1 MNFIK
6 TSFLSGLSTA
16 ISLLAR
22 LISTKIVAVYLGTN
36 GMFLMGQLKDFL
48 RLGNTIGSFGIE
60 NGIVK
65 YVSEYDNDKSKLS
78 NIIGTSFKINFTSAL
93 IFSGLIIIFKNQI
106 ADFLQINFSEN
117 FYFLILI
124 FSIISASIH
133 TCFLSIYNG
142 LNKIK
147 LYVLVNIFSNIISAI
162 VLVILVLEMEI
173 IGAFY
178 ALAINQI
185 FSLLIN
191 VIFFFIYKP
200 FEIGWVFKKFIYD
213 NLKKLSSFSIMAVV
227 GPTCLIISTF
237 IVRDFIFAEF
247 GSDYAGSWEAMWR
260 ISAIYLL
267 FLITTFK
274 FYLIPTFSKLDD
286 NELKKEVFKIW
297 KVVIP
302 IIIIITAGVYITK
315 DLIINILLSEE
326 FMLMNTI
333 IFFHLLGDIIKINC
347 WVLGNIM
354 ISKAD
359 TKSFI
364 FFQIEWSVI
373 FVALTYLFIGKYG
386 FVGVSISYFITYI
399 IHFSLLNLYFRKLL
413 WINKVLNN

>member
-162 VLVILVLEMEI
+162 ILVILVLEMEI

-315 DLIINILLSEE
+315 DLIINILLSKE
-326 FMLMNTI
+326 FILINAI

-413 WINKVLNN
+413 WINKV

>member
-65 YVSEYDNDKSKLS
+65 YVSEYESEKTKLS
-78 NIIGTSFKINFTSAL
+78 DIIGTSFKINLASAL
-93 IFSGLIIIFKNQI
+93 IFSSLILIFKNQI
-106 ADFLQINFSEN
+106 SDFLQINFSEN

-147 LYVLVNIFSNIISAI
+147 LYVLVNIFSNIVSAI
-162 VLVILVLEMEI
+162 ILVILVLEMQI

-191 VIFFFIYKP
+191 IILFFIYKP
-200 FEIGWVFKKFIYD
+200 FEIRWVFKEFVYD
-213 NLKKLSSFSIMAVV
+213 NLKKLSSFSVMAVV

-237 IVRDFIFAEF
+237 IVRDFIFNEF

-274 FYLIPTFSKLDD
+274 FYLIPTFSKLNN

-326 FMLMNTI
+326 FILINSI
-333 IFFHLLGDIIKINC
+333 IFFHLLGDVIKINC

-364 FFQIEWSVI
+364 FFQIEWSVV

-413 WINKVLNN
+413 WMNVD

>member
-65 YVSEYDNDKSKLS
+65 YVSEYENDKSKLS

-162 VLVILVLEMEI
+162 ILVILVLEMEI

-191 VIFFFIYKP
+191 FIFFFIYKP
-200 FEIGWVFKKFIYD
+200 FEIGWVFKKFVYD

-326 FMLMNTI
+326 FILINTI

-413 WINKVLNN
+413 WINKV

>member
-162 VLVILVLEMEI
+162 ILVILVLEMEI

-200 FEIGWVFKKFIYD
+200 FEIGWVFKKFVYD

-274 FYLIPTFSKLDD
+274 FYLIPTFSKLDN
-286 NELKKEVFKIW
+286 NELKNEVFKIW
-297 KVVIP
+297 KIVIP
-302 IIIIITAGVYITK
+302 IIIIITASVYITK

-326 FMLMNTI
+326 FMLINTI

-413 WINKVLNN
+413 WINKV

>member
-65 YVSEYDNDKSKLS
+65 YVSEYESEKTKLS
-78 NIIGTSFKINFTSAL
+78 DIIGTSFKINFASAL
-93 IFSGLIIIFKNQI
+93 IFSSIILVFKNQI
-106 ADFLQINFSEN
+106 SDFLQINFSEN

-147 LYVLVNIFSNIISAI
+147 LYVLVNIFSNIVSAI
-162 VLVILVLEMEI
+162 ILVILVLEMQI

-191 VIFFFIYKP
+191 IILFFIYKP
-200 FEIGWVFKKFIYD
+200 FEIRWVFKEFVYD
-213 NLKKLSSFSIMAVV
+213 NLKKLSSFSVMAVV

-237 IVRDFIFAEF
+237 IVRDFIFNEF

-274 FYLIPTFSKLDD
+274 FYLIPTFSKLNN

-326 FMLMNTI
+326 FMLINTI
-333 IFFHLLGDIIKINC
+333 IFFHLLGDVIKINC

-364 FFQIEWSVI
+364 FFQIEWSVV

-413 WINKVLNN
+413 WTNKD

>member
-65 YVSEYDNDKSKLS
+65 YVSEYESEKTKLS
-78 NIIGTSFKINFTSAL
+78 DIIGTSFKINFASAL
-93 IFSGLIIIFKNQI
+93 IFSSLILVFKNQI
-106 ADFLQINFSEN
+106 SDFLQINFSEN

-147 LYVLVNIFSNIISAI
+147 LYVLVNIFSNIVSAI
-162 VLVILVLEMEI
+162 ILVILVLEMQI

-191 VIFFFIYKP
+191 IILFFIYKP
-200 FEIGWVFKKFIYD
+200 FEIRWVFKQFVYD
-213 NLKKLSSFSIMAVV
+213 NLKKLSSFSVMAVV

-237 IVRDFIFAEF
+237 IVRDFIFTEF

-274 FYLIPTFSKLDD
+274 FYLIPTFSKLNN

-326 FMLMNTI
+326 FMLINTI
-333 IFFHLLGDIIKINC
+333 IFFHLLGDVIKINC

-364 FFQIEWSVI
+364 FFQIEWSVV

-413 WINKVLNN
+413 WTNKD

>member
-16 ISLLAR
+16 ISLIAR

-48 RLGNTIGSFGIE
+48 RLGNTISSFGIE
-60 NGIVK
+60 NGIIK
-65 YVSEYDNDKSKLS
+65 YTSEFEKQEIELKG
-78 NIIGTSFKINFTSAL
+78 IVGTSFKINFFSAL
-93 IFSGLIIIFKNQI
+93 IVSGLILVFKEKVS
-106 ADFLQINFSEN
+106 DFLQINFNQN

-124 FSIISASIH
+124 CSVISASIH

-142 LNKIK
+142 LKKIE
-147 LYVLVNIFSNIISAI
+147 LYVLINIFSNILSAI
-162 VLVILVLEMEI
+162 VIILLVLEMEI

-178 ALAINQI
+178 ALALNQI
-185 FSLLIN
+185 LSLLIN
-191 VIFFFIYKP
+191 VMFYIYYRPFKIKWILESFIT
-200 FEIGWVFKKFIYD
+200 E
-213 NLKKLSSFSIMAVV
+213 NLKKLSKFSVMAIA

-237 IVRDFIFAEF
+237 IIRDHIYNEF

-274 FYLIPTFSKLDD
+274 FYLIPTFSKVND
-286 NELKKEVFKIW
+286 EKLKQEVFKIW
-297 KVVIP
+297 KVTIP
-302 IIIIITAGVYITK
+302 IIIIITIGVYLTK
-315 DLIINILLSEE
+315 NIIIDILLSQE
-326 FMLMNTI
+326 FVLINVI
-333 IFFHLLGDIIKINC
+333 IFFHLLGDVIKINC

-359 TKSFI
+359 TKSFV
-364 FFQIEWSVI
+364 FFQIEWSAI
-373 FVALTYLFIGKYG
+373 FIILSYLFIDMYG

-399 IHFSLLNLYFRKLL
+399 IHFMLLNLYYRKLL
-413 WINKVLNN
+413 WLK

>member
-65 YVSEYDNDKSKLS
+65 YVSEYESEKTKLS
-78 NIIGTSFKINFTSAL
+78 DIIGTSFKINFASAL
-93 IFSGLIIIFKNQI
+93 IFSSLILVFKNQVS
-106 ADFLQINFSEN
+106 DFLQINFSEN

-147 LYVLVNIFSNIISAI
+147 LYVLVNIFSNIVSAI
-162 VLVILVLEMEI
+162 ILVILVLEMQI

-191 VIFFFIYKP
+191 IILFFIYKP
-200 FEIGWVFKKFIYD
+200 FEIRWVFKQFVYD
-213 NLKKLSSFSIMAVV
+213 NLKKLSSFSLMAVV

-237 IVRDFIFAEF
+237 IVRDFIFTEF
-247 GSDYAGSWEAMWR
+247 GSDFAGSWEAMWR

-274 FYLIPTFSKLDD
+274 FYLIPTFSKLNN

-326 FMLMNTI
+326 FILINTI
-333 IFFHLLGDIIKINC
+333 IFFHLLGDVIKINC

-413 WINKVLNN
+413 WMNVD

>member
-162 VLVILVLEMEI
+162 ILVILVLEMEI

-200 FEIGWVFKKFIYD
+200 FEIGWVFKKFVYD

-315 DLIINILLSEE
+315 DLIINILLSKE
-326 FMLMNTI
+326 FILINAI

-413 WINKVLNN
+413 WINKV

>member
-65 YVSEYDNDKSKLS
+65 YVSEYESEKTKLS
-78 NIIGTSFKINFTSAL
+78 DIIGTSFKINLASAL
-93 IFSGLIIIFKNQI
+93 IFSSLILIFKNQI
-106 ADFLQINFSEN
+106 SDFLQINFSEN

-147 LYVLVNIFSNIISAI
+147 LYVLVNIFSNIVSAI
-162 VLVILVLEMEI
+162 ILVILVLEMQI

-191 VIFFFIYKP
+191 IILFFIYKP
-200 FEIGWVFKKFIYD
+200 FEIRWVFKEFVYD
-213 NLKKLSSFSIMAVV
+213 NLKKLSGFSVMAVV

-237 IVRDFIFAEF
+237 IVRDFIFTEF

-274 FYLIPTFSKLDD
+274 FYLIPTFSKLNN

-326 FMLMNTI
+326 FILINTI
-333 IFFHLLGDIIKINC
+333 IFFHLLGDVIKINC

-364 FFQIEWSVI
+364 FFQIEWSVV

-386 FVGVSISYFITYI
+386 FVGVSISYFITYM

-413 WINKVLNN
+413 WMRM

>member
-16 ISLLAR
+16 ISLIAR

-48 RLGNTIGSFGIE
+48 RLGNTISSFGIE
-60 NGIVK
+60 NGIIK
-65 YVSEYDNDKSKLS
+65 YTSEFEKQEIELKG
-78 NIIGTSFKINFTSAL
+78 IVGTSFKINFFSAL
-93 IFSGLIIIFKNQI
+93 IVSGLILVFKEKVS
-106 ADFLQINFSEN
+106 DFLQINFNQN

-124 FSIISASIH
+124 CSVISASIH

-142 LNKIK
+142 LKKIE
-147 LYVLVNIFSNIISAI
+147 LYVLINIFSNILSAI
-162 VLVILVLEMEI
+162 VIILLVLEMEI

-178 ALAINQI
+178 ALALNQI
-185 FSLLIN
+185 LSLLIN
-191 VIFFFIYKP
+191 VMFYIYYRPFKIKWILESFIT
-200 FEIGWVFKKFIYD
+200 E
-213 NLKKLSSFSIMAVV
+213 NLKKLSKFSVMAIA

-237 IVRDFIFAEF
+237 IIRDHIYNEF

-274 FYLIPTFSKLDD
+274 FYLIPTFSKVND
-286 NELKKEVFKIW
+286 EKLKQEVFKIW
-297 KVVIP
+297 RVTIP
-302 IIIIITAGVYITK
+302 IIIIITIGVYFTK
-315 DLIINILLSEE
+315 NIIIDILLSKE
-326 FMLMNTI
+326 FVLINAI
-333 IFFHLLGDIIKINC
+333 IFFHLLGDVIKINC

-359 TKSFI
+359 TKSFV
-364 FFQIEWSVI
+364 FFQIEWSAI
-373 FVALTYLFIGKYG
+373 FIILSYLFIDMYG

-399 IHFSLLNLYFRKLL
+399 IHFTLLNLYYRKLL
-413 WINKVLNN
+413 WLK

>member
-16 ISLLAR
+16 ISLIAR

-48 RLGNTIGSFGIE
+48 RLGNTISSFGIE
-60 NGIVK
+60 NGIIK
-65 YVSEYDNDKSKLS
+65 YTSEFEKQEIELKG
-78 NIIGTSFKINFTSAL
+78 IIGTSFKINFFSAL
-93 IFSGLIIIFKNQI
+93 LVSGLILVFKEKVS
-106 ADFLQINFSEN
+106 DFLQINFNQN

-124 FSIISASIH
+124 CSVISASIH

-142 LNKIK
+142 LKKIE
-147 LYVLVNIFSNIISAI
+147 LYVLINIFSNILSAI
-162 VLVILVLEMEI
+162 VIILLVLEMEI

-178 ALAINQI
+178 ALALNQI
-185 FSLLIN
+185 LSLLIN
-191 VIFFFIYKP
+191 VMFYIYYRPFKIKWILESFIT
-200 FEIGWVFKKFIYD
+200 E
-213 NLKKLSSFSIMAVV
+213 NLKKLSKFSVMAIA

-237 IVRDFIFAEF
+237 IIRDHIYNEF

-274 FYLIPTFSKLDD
+274 FYLIPTFSKVNDD
-286 NELKKEVFKIW
+286 KLKQEVFKIW
-297 KVVIP
+297 KVTIP
-302 IIIIITAGVYITK
+302 IIILITIGVYLTK
-315 DLIINILLSEE
+315 NIIIDILLSKE
-326 FMLMNTI
+326 FVLINAI
-333 IFFHLLGDIIKINC
+333 IFFHLLGDVIKINC

-359 TKSFI
+359 TKSFV
-364 FFQIEWSVI
+364 FFQIEWSAI
-373 FVALTYLFIGKYG
+373 FIILSYLFIHIYG

-399 IHFSLLNLYFRKLL
+399 IHFTLLNLYYRKLL
-413 WINKVLNN
+413 WLK

>member
-162 VLVILVLEMEI
+162 ILVILVLEMEI

-200 FEIGWVFKKFIYD
+200 FEIGWVFKKFVYD

-326 FMLMNTI
+326 FILINTI